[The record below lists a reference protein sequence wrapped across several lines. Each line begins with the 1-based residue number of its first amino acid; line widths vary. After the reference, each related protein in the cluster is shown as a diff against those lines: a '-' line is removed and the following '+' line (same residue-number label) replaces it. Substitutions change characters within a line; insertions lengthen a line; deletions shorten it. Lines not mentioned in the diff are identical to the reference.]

1 MGLSALPSSC
11 IEWVGAELHN
21 NQLHRTF
28 DLSWGCEKTAIF
40 WEKENRR
47 TKIREFCAI
56 LQPSHIQHI
65 TKTDIFSCGNHTK
78 LFPSVFNTH
87 PSKVQLSPAHYSTFS
102 LQLFNFQPMKVQY
115 SQNPSSTTGD
125 SYINSYYIF
134 VFFVLHA
141 SWFENRTVKNSDSS
155 TVNFNL
161 KRHWKLTFGD
171 A

>member
-1 MGLSALPSSC
+1 MTSWDFPPYPQTALSESVLNFTIINFIGQSICHEGVKNS
-11 IEWVGAELHN
+11 H
-21 NQLHRTF
+21 F
-28 DLSWGCEKTAIF
+28 F
-40 WEKENRR
+40 EKENRR

-56 LQPSHIQHI
+56 LQPPHFQHI
-65 TKTDIFSCGNHTK
+65 TKTNLFSCGNHTK

-134 VFFVLHA
+134 VFSCFTHP
-141 SWFENRTVKNSDSS
+141 DSK
-155 TVNFNL
+155 T
-161 KRHWKLTFGD
+161 KL
-171 A
+171 